1 MSNCREQA
9 ISPTEIF
16 SRVVRQSPSI
26 RAAQWDPTH
35 RKVRDEWGTRPK
47 WPVREICLA
56 YPYCVLIH
64 FTDAEELPA

>member
-1 MSNCREQA
+1 MPGRILAAAGGN
-9 ISPTEIF
+9 
-16 SRVVRQSPSI
+16 VKV